1 MIGRAVVAHDTVD
14 GDVAGDGGA
23 TIVPSTLLASL
34 PSFFLF
40 FLLFSSLLSRKR
52 NSYRGKKR
60 SKTGF
65 RRFVWG
71 EGVSRERLAR
81 GEVETRLGRIA

>member
-60 SKTGF
+60 SKTVSAICGERGF
-65 RRFVWG
+65 LEKDWRVG
-71 EGVSRERLAR
+71 K
-81 GEVETRLGRIA
+81 